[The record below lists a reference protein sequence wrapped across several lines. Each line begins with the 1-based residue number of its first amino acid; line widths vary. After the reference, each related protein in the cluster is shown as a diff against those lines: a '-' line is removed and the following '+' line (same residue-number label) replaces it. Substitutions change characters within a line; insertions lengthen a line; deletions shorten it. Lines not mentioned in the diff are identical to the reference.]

1 MCVVPGAVA
10 RKPAAAAPLR
20 ADRELGEIRDSF
32 AGSMRLGLLGPAG
45 GDVNALEQG
54 ARFLLEREQADRIIY
69 LGIDGAL
76 DRLVLD
82 WARRLVGDED
92 PSDDALFRR
101 AVDRCLH
108 ASSEAIDSFIEAERE
123 RERLKTLECLP
134 RASARVIEML
144 HGRVA
149 ILLYDKSKLDA
160 EDLRAATLLVYGRS
174 AEPVIHRDESSK
186 IYVSPGPLSSRSGI
200 ALLDSHRESG
210 ELRIRIFDLL
220 GEIVR
225 AETLG
230 QNGHPGRR
238 G

>member
-1 MCVVPGAVA
+1 M
-10 RKPAAAAPLR
+10 R
-20 ADRELGEIRDSF
+20 
-32 AGSMRLGLLGPAG
+32 RLGLLGPAG
-45 GDVNALEQG
+45 GDVKALEQG
-54 ARFLLEREQADRIIY
+54 ARILLEREHADRIIY

-76 DRLVLD
+76 DRLVLG
-82 WARRLVGDED
+82 WARNLVGDED

-101 AVDRCLH
+101 AVDRCLQ
-108 ASSEAIDSFIEAERE
+108 ASPEAIDAFLEAERA

-149 ILLYDKSKLDA
+149 ILLYDKTKLDA

-174 AEPVIHRDESSK
+174 AEPVIQVDERK
-186 IYVSPGPLSSRSGI
+186 IYVSPGPLSSRSGV

-210 ELRIRIFDLL
+210 ELRVRIFDLA
-220 GEIVR
+220 GDIVR

-230 QNGHPGRR
+230 QGGRR
-238 G
+238 GQ

>member
-1 MCVVPGAVA
+1 
-10 RKPAAAAPLR
+10 
-20 ADRELGEIRDSF
+20 
-32 AGSMRLGLLGPAG
+32 MRLGLLGPAG
-45 GDVNALEQG
+45 GDVKALEQG

-82 WARRLVGDED
+82 WARTLVGDED

-108 ASSEAIDSFIEAERE
+108 APPETIDAFIEAERE

-174 AEPVIHRDESSK
+174 AEPVIRLDEGK
-186 IYVSPGPLSSRSGI
+186 IYVSPGPLSPRSGV

-210 ELRIRIFDLL
+210 ELRIRIFDIL

-230 QNGHPGRR
+230 QNSDPSRR

>member
-1 MCVVPGAVA
+1 
-10 RKPAAAAPLR
+10 
-20 ADRELGEIRDSF
+20 
-32 AGSMRLGLLGPAG
+32 MRLGLLGPAG

-54 ARFLLEREQADRIIY
+54 TRILLERELADRIIY

-82 WARRLVGDED
+82 WARNLVGDED

-108 ASSEAIDSFIEAERE
+108 ATPEAIDGFIAAERD

-149 ILLYDKSKLDA
+149 ILLYDKSKLDS

-174 AEPVIHRDESSK
+174 AEPVIHLDEGK
-186 IYVSPGPLSSRSGI
+186 IYVSPGPLSSRSGV

-210 ELRIRIFDLL
+210 ELRVRIFDLL
-220 GEIVR
+220 GDIVR
-225 AETLG
+225 AETFGESSQLAS
-230 QNGHPGRR
+230 RR
-238 G
+238 GQ